1 MRIALC
7 LSGYFN
13 SLTDR
18 TSLGDEGFLYI
29 KKNIFNKVSPESEI
43 DVFFHNWEPDIKEK
57 LLSIYQP
64 KKYIVEK
71 QIDFVKIAEENK
83 ISKRDYGYE
92 NLLGTWTLDSKTGRG
107 YAGPERILSQFYT
120 LQKSIEL
127 KKEYEEENNF
137 KYDCVIKARFDL
149 GMINRNTSGPGK
161 GNPYPCQCIN
171 FDETNDMSYFYQ
183 VYWDLFNEGPADM
196 WFYSNSENMDKFASV
211 YEWHQENNV
220 PFGKLSP
227 HDECY
232 IQLKRINLHNKL
244 DFAYFGYDP
253 HASNSGHNIM
263 QCEIV
268 RALYENPEYVEGDF
282 NIEKAKII
290 KDKLTDNPIVRS
302 RFPGWGISSKT
313 HDDVKKAGFKYI

>member
-13 SLTDR
+13 SLTDQ
-18 TSLGDEGFLYI
+18 TSLGDDGFLYI

-43 DVFFHNWEPDIKEK
+43 DVFFHNWEPDMEDK
-57 LLSIYQP
+57 LLELYKP

-71 QIDFVKIAEENK
+71 QIDFDKIAKENK
-83 ISKRDYGYE
+83 ISKKDYGYE
-92 NLLGTWTLDSKTGRG
+92 NKLGTWTIDSKSGRG

-127 KKEYEEENNF
+127 KKEYEVVNNF
-137 KYDCVIKARFDL
+137 KYDCVIKSRFDL

-196 WFYSNSENMDKFASV
+196 WFYSNSENMDNFLYLYDKTLNEYLRLNSDYHVSTMEGWPQSKLGDFRSN
-211 YEWHQENNV
+211 ELFKENPTN
-220 PFGKLSP
+220 
-227 HDECY
+227 
-232 IQLKRINLHNKL
+232 NLHKYKQHEFLNVILLHKWFL
-244 DFAYFGYDP
+244 MDCGLWY
-253 HASNSGHNIM
+253 NSM
-263 QCEIV
+263 
-268 RALYENPEYVEGDF
+268 ALMSEWE
-282 NIEKAKII
+282 
-290 KDKLTDNPIVRS
+290 
-302 RFPGWGISSKT
+302 
-313 HDDVKKAGFKYI
+313 